1 MADDLGYTFGDM
13 GTTYPD
19 FISSTDFEGMD
30 TYNLSDSTVT
40 TDTPAAPTPAE
51 TALPGGAAYVDSKA
65 NNEFPI
71 SFDQSKISA
80 SITDILKSGVSGVGE
95 ALNTPGAA
103 GQSFWSNITQ
113 AGWRNFTSTKTGA
126 QVQKSLIGGQLQ
138 SMFSNPTILVGLAIV
153 AAIIIATVAMRKKA

>member
-19 FISSTDFEGMD
+19 FISSSDFEGMD
-30 TYNLSDSTVT
+30 TYTLPDSTISEFS
-40 TDTPAAPTPAE
+40 PAAPSPAE
-51 TALPGGAAYVDSKA
+51 TALPGGAAFVDSRA

-71 SFDQSKISA
+71 SFDQSKIS
-80 SITDILKSGVSGVGE
+80 SSVFDIIKSGVQGAGE

-103 GQSFWSNITQ
+103 GSSFWSNLTQ

-126 QVQKSLIGGQLQ
+126 QV
-138 SMFSNPTILVGLAIV
+138 
-153 AAIIIATVAMRKKA
+153 